1 MMDHILRTLFLASA
15 FYASG
20 CVSLLPET
28 SPPKP
33 RYHIEAVDLSA
44 APDFEQGSSLDWAL
58 VIEDP
63 NTTRVYDSVR
73 IAVTPLPGKIEY
85 FAGAEWADRAPQLFH
100 TALIQT
106 FEDSGRILSV
116 GDRHAVPVGDI
127 ILQTDIRALHVNMQN
142 GAKEAEVSI
151 YARLSDGKG
160 QIYAAKRFDASQSA
174 RSDKGDDVVAALN
187 GALKGVIAEITNWT
201 FEEGGKAVNAR

>member
-15 FYASG
+15 FYVSG

-33 RYHIEAVDLSA
+33 RYNIEAVGLSA
-44 APDFEQGSSLDWAL
+44 VEGFELGSPLDWAL
-58 VIEDP
+58 VIENP
-63 NTTRVYDSVR
+63 NTTRAYDSVR

-85 FAGAEWADRAPQLFH
+85 FAGAEWADRAPQLFQ
-100 TALIQT
+100 TALVQT

-127 ILQTDIRALHVNMQN
+127 TLQTDIRALHVNMQH

-151 YARLSDGKG
+151 YARLLDGKG
-160 QIYAAKRFDASQSA
+160 RIYAARRFDGAIA
-174 RSDKGDDVVAALN
+174 VKSDKGDDVAAAFN
-187 GALKGVIAEITNWT
+187 DAFKGVIAEITSWT
-201 FEEGGKAVNAR
+201 FEEGDKVVGGR